1 VSRSRKILLGLVL
14 GIATGLFLG
23 ERAAWFQPIA
33 DGYVKLLQ
41 MTVLPVITVSIISG
55 LGSLTHAEAR
65 ILALRAGGVL
75 LLLWGLALVIAFLFP
90 LMLQPMTTAS
100 FFSTTLIEPPRS
112 FDLVELYIPANP
124 FYSLANN
131 IVPAVVLFSIVTGIA
146 LIGATGKPKLI
157 EVLAVVRD
165 ALSRAA
171 TYVVRL
177 TPIGLFA
184 IAATFTGTLSIDQ
197 MARIQIYLIGYVA
210 LSLLISLWILPGLIA
225 TLTPIPYRRV
235 LSQLQ
240 DALITAFVTSDLFIV
255 LPQLTEQSKALA
267 HEYGL
272 TGDREHAADVI
283 VPASFNFPHT
293 GKLLTLTFIFFA
305 AWFTDVTVR
314 LSQYPQLAFSALLA
328 FFGSLNV
335 AVPFLLDL
343 FRIPSDTFQL
353 FLATSVVNSRFGT
366 LMAAMHTVAMA
377 ILGTWAM
384 AGALRL
390 EPRRL
395 VRYAVISVLLTA
407 ATIGSVRLLVGRMID
422 QGYEGNQVLGRMHL
436 GDLGPTPQLVPSPP
450 DAAVPAAADRATA
463 RAVLDDINDRGV
475 LRAGIL
481 PDSLPFA
488 YRNASNDYVGFDI
501 AMAQVLAREL
511 HLQLQ
516 LVPLTRESWRDAVSS
531 GGCDLVMSGVALTTE
546 RAADTT
552 FSQPYLD
559 ETIALIVPDH
569 ARDQFAT
576 WNGLR
581 ARPHLRLGIVDVP
594 YYVDKVV
601 AAFPDAEVTR
611 FQSVETM
618 FTDGQARGL
627 DGFVLTAERGSSW
640 TLLHPELSVVVP
652 TPGLVKVPLAY
663 PVARRDAAFAA
674 FIDIWIDLK
683 KKDGTIQRLYDYWI
697 LGRDAVQAKPRWSVI
712 RNVLHWVE

>member
-1 VSRSRKILLGLVL
+1 MGRSRKILVGLVA

-23 ERAAWFQPIA
+23 ERAALFQPIA

-41 MTVLPVITVSIISG
+41 MTVLPVITVSIVSG
-55 LGSLTHAEAR
+55 LGSLTHAQAR
-65 ILALRAGGVL
+65 VLALRAGGVMG
-75 LLLWGLALVIAFLFP
+75 LLWALALAVAFLFP
-90 LMLQPMTTAS
+90 LMLKPMTTAS
-100 FFSTTLIEPPRS
+100 FFSTTLVEPPQR
-112 FDLVELYIPANP
+112 FNLVDLYIPANP

-131 IVPAVVLFSIVTGIA
+131 IVPAVVLFSIVTGVA
-146 LIGATGKPKLI
+146 LIGAAGKPKLI

-165 ALSRAA
+165 TLSRAA
-171 TYVVRL
+171 TYIVRL

-184 IAATFTGTLSIDQ
+184 IAATFTGTLSITEL
-197 MARIQIYLIGYVA
+197 ARIQIYLIAYVA
-210 LSLLISLWILPGLIA
+210 LSLLVSLWILPGLIA
-225 TLTPIPYRRV
+225 TLTPVSYRQV
-235 LSQLQ
+235 LNRMR

-267 HEYGL
+267 HEHGL
-272 TGDREHAADVI
+272 TGDREHAPDVI
-283 VPASFNFPHT
+283 VPASFNFPHA

-314 LSQYPQLAFSALLA
+314 VSQYPQLAISALLA
-328 FFGSLNV
+328 FFGSINV

-384 AGALRL
+384 AGALRVDG
-390 EPRRL
+390 RRL
-395 VRYAVISVLLTA
+395 LRYGIVTLLLTM
-407 ATIGSVRLLVGRMID
+407 ATVGSVRILVGRMIGK
-422 QGYEGNQVLGRMHL
+422 GYEGNQVLGRMRL
-436 GDLGPTPQLVPSPP
+436 GDLGPVPEVMPSPP
-450 DAAVPAAADRATA
+450 EPAAAPATPGSQ
-463 RAVLDDINDRGV
+463 RAVLDDIKARGA
-475 LRAGIL
+475 LRAGFL

-488 YRNASNDYVGFDI
+488 YRNAARDIVGFDV
-501 AMAQVLAREL
+501 AMAQALAREL
-511 HLQLQ
+511 HLRLQ
-516 LVPLTRESWRDAVSS
+516 LVPLTRESAMAALSNS
-531 GGCDLVMSGVALTTE
+531 ACDLLMSGVPLTTE
-546 RAADTT
+546 RAADTV

-569 ARDQFAT
+569 LRDRFAT
-576 WNGLR
+576 WSGIR
-581 ARPHLRLGIVDVP
+581 ALPHLQLGIPDVP

-601 AAFPDAEVTR
+601 AALPGAEVTR
-611 FQSVETM
+611 FQSVEAM
-618 FTDGQARGL
+618 FNDGKARAL
-627 DGFVLTAERGSSW
+627 DAFVLTAERGSAW

-674 FIDIWIDLK
+674 FIDKWIELK
-683 KKDGTIQRLYDYWI
+683 RKDGTIERLYDYWI
-697 LGRDAVQAKPRWSVI
+697 LGRNASPERKRWSVI